1 MEMVQGKLNEIR
13 IKAALMCHTVEKMF
27 QDGISSLLENNRSLG
42 KDVVDLDDE
51 VDLLDVELEH
61 MCLSFL
67 ALQAP
72 KASELRY
79 VVAVSRMTTDLER
92 IGDHSAIIGKYAERS
107 YLTPIVS
114 ICPSFKKMAELAS
127 SMLVEASKAF
137 FSNDVTKYYELV
149 EKDLMVGH
157 YQEELNST
165 LMDLIIKDL
174 NKTMDAV
181 SLINIVRRIERVA
194 DHAKNIAALAPY
206 VAEGTVV
213 RGTKPKKN
221 ADLDY

>member
-1 MEMVQGKLNEIR
+1 MSVVQGKLNEIR
-13 IKAALMCHTVEKMF
+13 VKAATMCNTVEKMF
-27 QDGISSLLENNRSLG
+27 QDGITALMENNRGLG
-42 KDVVDLDDE
+42 KGVVELDDE
-51 VDLLDVELEH
+51 VDMKDVEIEH

-79 VVAVSRMTTDLER
+79 VVAVSRMTIDLER
-92 IGDHSAIIGKYAERS
+92 IGDHSAIMGKYAERS

-114 ICPSFKKMAELAS
+114 SFPSFKKMADLAA
-127 SMLVEASKAF
+127 SMLEEATKAF
-137 FSNDVTKYYELV
+137 FSEDAKKYYELL
-149 EKDLMVGH
+149 EKDLIVGG
-157 YQEELNST
+157 YQDELNT
-165 LMDLIIKDL
+165 AFMDLIVKDL
-174 NKTMDAV
+174 SRTMDAV